1 MYIGR
6 YWGYLLSRRASA
18 SGIFVSND
26 IPNFEAFLRKSIYSF
41 TIGLSSSNKLIYA
54 IEQSWIIKN
63 FIWKTWEE
71 KCTFK
76 STIQS
81 FSVFLVYLY
90 HLISFAS
97 FLFY

>member
-41 TIGLSSSNKLIYA
+41 TIGLSELRTQNSELRTQK
-54 IEQSWIIKN
+54 
-63 FIWKTWEE
+63 FIQHK
-71 KCTFK
+71 
-76 STIQS
+76 I
-81 FSVFLVYLY
+81 
-90 HLISFAS
+90 
-97 FLFY
+97 